1 MSPILR
7 VQSPLFIL
15 QWKMVLENLE
25 KEWCMMCNDCL
36 VYIITKP
43 IDCSSKLTKQ
53 TKEKRRRFR
62 NFEVNSILS
71 IPSPNSI
78 SRQSRFRRRRRCGGT
93 IERGQCVG
101 ARDSVGSFAR
111 SSSLL
116 SLLVILLLP
125 HKSKIHVAKNIC
137 ILQSL
142 PISHEIVN
150 PSANIQEASR
160 GYQHFLVLM

>member
-111 SSSLL
+111 SSYLL
-116 SLLVILLLP
+116 SILASYFITTTQIEITCSKEHLHSTKPP
-125 HKSKIHVAKNIC
+125 H
-137 ILQSL
+137 
-142 PISHEIVN
+142 ISRN
-150 PSANIQEASR
+150 R
-160 GYQHFLVLM
+160 

>member
-1 MSPILR
+1 MELSNGVNVWEHVIRLGHLPA
-7 VQSPLFIL
+7 
-15 QWKMVLENLE
+15 
-25 KEWCMMCNDCL
+25 L
-36 VYIITKP
+36 VPFY
-43 IDCSSKLTKQ
+43 
-53 TKEKRRRFR
+53 
-62 NFEVNSILS
+62 
-71 IPSPNSI
+71 
-78 SRQSRFRRRRRCGGT
+78 
-93 IERGQCVG
+93 
-101 ARDSVGSFAR
+101 
-111 SSSLL
+111 L